1 VKLSVRVVLLCLWL
15 PVIGFSLWLTLLFYT
30 KSYDGFIE
38 WLVAALQKSDNWI
51 SFFKNRFSVN
61 IFQWVK
67 QLIIVFDAGVL
78 FLSGWGVYNHKK
90 IEAAVLPC
98 VLFFIGRIKKGVRRF
113 NALPLFERSVFWI
126 ITLFAFGKA
135 LWYDAVFPVQY
146 DEAWSYN
153 YYISNDLWQSFL
165 LPSNNHKL
173 FTFIAW
179 WFNLLPFDKLFMIR
193 IPNAFAGVFLFIT
206 FFYFAKKYFSS
217 GVALLGFVWLA
228 TCVPVAGYMTSAR
241 SYIYVVFFSLLLLI
255 LYFESDRFSRSRSFL
270 LLFILTIV
278 LGYSSNPTFFL
289 CHFILSVYFFLRRFM
304 LRRFNVMKRLF
315 TGNLVALPFLGLL
328 YTSDILGGHFSGLLD
343 IAYKENNHQ
352 NYFWECIRF
361 NAGFQT
367 GFENAYILFVII
379 LLAGIG
385 LLFTKFPKPGALLF
399 YAVLSIAWLP
409 VYSLLVHEETSR
421 HKTIYITISV
431 TLLLMFILQ
440 FLFDSYLKNKYL
452 IVLAALFITGINT
465 FNLNRHSWFTWSV
478 PIDKSVRNVSHVL
491 LENHAVDCYVI
502 PFYYKPGIEFYHKIN
517 SERIRLYMDEAN
529 SVDYDET
536 LLIKKYPEFIL
547 TDQVQKDTIMKDKY
561 RIVFSDE
568 FVALYKIDGSR

>member
-1 VKLSVRVVLLCLWL
+1 MKLSVRVALLCLWL
-15 PVIGFSLWLTLLFYT
+15 PVVGFSLWLTLLFYT
-30 KSYDGFIE
+30 QSYDGFFE
-38 WLVAALQKSDNWI
+38 WLAGALQKSDNWVP
-51 SFFKNRFSVN
+51 FFKNRFSVSA
-61 IFQWVK
+61 FQWVK
-67 QLIIVFDAGVL
+67 LLILAFDAGVL
-78 FLSGWGVYNHKK
+78 FLSGWGLYNYKK
-90 IEAAVLPC
+90 IETAGLPYAS
-98 VLFFIGRIKKGVRRF
+98 FFIRRIKNGVRWF

-135 LWYDAVFPVQY
+135 LWYDAVFPLQY

-179 WFNLLPFDKLFMIR
+179 WFNLLPFDKVFLIR

-255 LYFESDRFSRSRSFL
+255 LYFESDRSSRTRSFL

-278 LGYSSNPTFFL
+278 LGYFSNPTFFF
-289 CHFILSVYFFLRRFM
+289 CHFISSGYFFLRLLM

-315 TGNLVALPFLGLL
+315 AGNLAALPFLGLL
-328 YTSDILGGHFSGLLD
+328 YTPDILGGHFSGLLD
-343 IAYKENNHQ
+343 IAYKENNNQ
-352 NYFWECIRF
+352 NYFGECIRF

-367 GFENAYILFVII
+367 GFENEYILFVGI
-379 LLAGIG
+379 LLTGIG
-385 LLFTKFPKPGALLF
+385 LLFTKFPKPKALLF

-409 VYSLLVHEETSR
+409 VYSLLVHQETSR

-431 TLLLMFILQ
+431 TLVLMFIMQ
-440 FLFDSYLKNKYL
+440 SLFDNYLKNKHL
-452 IVLAALFITGINT
+452 IVLAVLFITGINT
-465 FNLNRHSWFTWSV
+465 FNLNRHRWFTWSL
-478 PIDKSVRNVSHVL
+478 PMDKSVKDISRVL
-491 LENHAVDCYVI
+491 LENHAGDCYVI

-517 SERIRLYMDEAN
+517 SEKIRLYMDEAN
-529 SVDYDET
+529 SVDHDET
-536 LLIKKYPEFIL
+536 LFIKKYPEFIL
-547 TDQVQKDTIMKDKY
+547 TDQAQKDTIIKDKY